1 MSSFLRFQLQARMG
15 TLFNALK
22 HETQVKGEKRKEK
35 GIPKFKYGL
44 THKSCFSLHKPV
56 HK

>member
-22 HETQVKGEKRKEK
+22 HETQVKGEKN
-35 GIPKFKYGL
+35 GIPKFKYEL